1 MVMRAEHRERPGARR
16 PSVWPISLGHGLN
29 DGYGAFLSALLPL
42 LISRFGMSLAA
53 AGLLASF
60 RSSVASFG
68 QIPLGAL
75 ADRTGGR
82 WLVIVGPALTC
93 AAMSL
98 LGILPTYWAVAVAL
112 VAAGVGTAAFHPAGA
127 SLVAGGE
134 GRRGM
139 AMALFSAGGTLG
151 AAAGPLVIAAVAGNL
166 GLPFTPLLLL
176 PAWAMIVVLARAVPR
191 EARPEKRNR
200 SQLHHHPNAGQVM
213 RLWSI
218 GVLREF
224 VSMSYYTFLAV
235 LWTQRGASLTVASL
249 ALTVYSL
256 AGVAGDLV
264 GGRLSDRFGR
274 KAVILGSVTL
284 ALPPFYLFLLTDG
297 WLSFLFLALAG
308 AVLIASIPVSVVF
321 GQELVPEQ
329 RGLVSGVLMGLA
341 WGVGSLLIGLVGY
354 LGDLLGLEVALGLL
368 TVLLVPAALL
378 AAGLREPQRGT
389 TSAMGDA

>member
-1 MVMRAEHRERPGARR
+1 MSEGRGQLGAHPGR
-16 PSVWPISLGHGLN
+16 VWPLSLGHGLN

-53 AGLLASF
+53 AGLLSSV

-82 WLVIVGPALTC
+82 WLVIAGPALTC
-93 AAMSL
+93 TAMSL
-98 LGILPTYWAVAVAL
+98 LGVLPTYWAVAAAL
-112 VAAGVGTAAFHPAGA
+112 VAAGLGTAAFHPAGA
-127 SLVAGGE
+127 SLVPGGD

-139 AMALFSAGGTLG
+139 SMALFSAGGTLG
-151 AAAGPLVIAAVAGNL
+151 AAAGPLLIAGVVGTL
-166 GLPFTPLLLL
+166 GLSFTPFLVLL
-176 PAWAMIVVLARAVPR
+176 AWAVVAVLVRATPR
-191 EARPEKRNR
+191 KGPSPRRDR
-200 SQLHHHPNAGQVM
+200 SRLHRHPHAGQVV

-249 ALTVYSL
+249 ALAVYSL
-256 AGVAGDLV
+256 SGVAGDLV

-274 KAVILGSVTL
+274 KAVIVGSV
-284 ALPPFYLFLLTDG
+284 ASGLPLFYLFLLTDG

-308 AVLIASIPVSVVF
+308 AALIASIPVSVVF

-341 WGVGSLLIGLVGY
+341 WGVGSLLIGFVGY
-354 LGDLLGLEVALGLL
+354 LGDLLGIEVALGLL
-368 TVLLVPAALL
+368 TVLLVPAAVL
-378 AAGLREPQRGT
+378 AAGLREPSPGPAAPT
-389 TSAMGDA
+389 PGP

>member
-1 MVMRAEHRERPGARR
+1 MGMSAEHRERPGARR
-16 PSVWPISLGHGLN
+16 PSVWPLSLGHGLN

-53 AGLLASF
+53 AGLLSSF

-75 ADRTGGR
+75 ADRAGGR
-82 WLVIVGPALTC
+82 WLVILGPALTC
-93 AAMSL
+93 TAMSL
-98 LGILPTYWAVAVAL
+98 LGILPTYWAVAAAL
-112 VAAGVGTAAFHPAGA
+112 VAAGIGTAAFHPAGA
-127 SLVAGGE
+127 SLVAGAE

-139 AMALFSAGGTLG
+139 SMALFSAGGTLG
-151 AAAGPLVIAAVAGNL
+151 AAVGPLLIAGVAGNL
-166 GLPFTPLLLL
+166 GLSFTPLLLL
-176 PAWAMIVVLARAVPR
+176 PAWALVVLLARAVPR
-191 EARPEKRNR
+191 EARPERRDR
-200 SQLHHHPNAGQVM
+200 SRLHHHPNAGQVL

-256 AGVAGDLV
+256 SGVVGDLV

-274 KAVILGSVTL
+274 KTVILGSVAS
-284 ALPPFYLFLLTDG
+284 ALPLFYLFLLTDG

-321 GQELVPEQ
+321 GQELVPDQ

-368 TVLLVPAALL
+368 TVLLVPATLL
-378 AAGLREPQRGT
+378 AAGLRELSPESSPPT
-389 TSAMGDA
+389 DEV